1 MKRVA
6 KDKYNQEI
14 KNGDIINIHQTVN
27 GCRYFVVI
35 DLDNLDVRYYDNNH
49 QGVGFDSWVAI
60 DRKYEYDV
68 EELLNMKPDPN
79 WGFIES
85 EIEVVGRL
93 TEEELLQTQ
102 LGSRSGVDLEE
113 YLVDNGIK
121 GTIEEES
128 TKEDFEAGFYYGSKF
143 ARKLLDETP
152 QEIKDK
158 VSEYANK
165 IVNGLNL
172 SEEDVNTIIETK
184 QKKTYTE
191 EDVIFMVNKMV
202 EYYMFVT
209 QVPIQMNLINGFLKD
224 NFNFFKDEE

>member
-14 KNGDIINIHQTVN
+14 KNGDIIDINQTIN

-35 DLDNLDVRYYDNNH
+35 DLDKLDVRYYDNNH
-49 QGVGFDSWVAI
+49 QGFGFDSWVAI

-68 EELLNMKPDPN
+68 EELLSMRPDPN

-93 TEEELLQTQ
+93 SEEELIEAQTS
-102 LGSRSGVDLEE
+102 LSD
-113 YLVDNGIK
+113 
-121 GTIEEES
+121 T
-128 TKEDFEAGFYYGSKF
+128 
-143 ARKLLDETP
+143 LD
-152 QEIKDK
+152 
-158 VSEYANK
+158 
-165 IVNGLNL
+165 L
-172 SEEDVNTIIETK
+172 SEEHVKTIIEANENPPEPNEKLKEAFKTYNMN
-184 QKKTYTE
+184 KKTYTE
-191 EDVIFMVNKMV
+191 EDVIFMVNKMLG
-202 EYYMFVT
+202 YYMSVT

>member
-128 TKEDFEAGFYYGSKF
+128 TKEDFEAGFYYGSKSVVGKM
-143 ARKLLDETP
+143 REYLESPNIDKLLRDDLES
-152 QEIKDK
+152 IGYM
-158 VSEYANK
+158 S
-165 IVNGLNL
+165 
-172 SEEDVNTIIETK
+172 K

-209 QVPIQMNLINGFLKD
+209 KVPIHMNLINGFLKD

>member
-1 MKRVA
+1 MSKEKIVLGKKYQLDMGQHVTVIPKRVLTDGIECEYVMSWA
-6 KDKYNQEI
+6 GRKEI
-14 KNGDIINIHQTVN
+14 IQFDIWEMN
-27 GCRYFVVI
+27 
-35 DLDNLDVRYYDNNH
+35 
-49 QGVGFDSWVAI
+49 GFDV
-60 DRKYEYDV
+60 
-68 EELLNMKPDPN
+68 
-79 WGFIES
+79 S

-128 TKEDFEAGFYYGSKF
+128 TKEDFEAGFYYGSKSVVGKM
-143 ARKLLDETP
+143 REYLESPNIDKLLRDDLES
-152 QEIKDK
+152 IGYM
-158 VSEYANK
+158 S
-165 IVNGLNL
+165 
-172 SEEDVNTIIETK
+172 K

-209 QVPIQMNLINGFLKD
+209 KVPIHMNLINGFLKD